1 MSVAPG
7 LRRAIGLLS
16 CPTCTAGLELD
27 QTAAGCAQGHRFDV
41 ARQGYLNLLGG
52 PQPAHADTPA
62 MIAAR
67 ARVHDAGVF
76 GPVRE
81 LLAQVCAGCAAVLEV
96 GSGTGAY
103 LQAALGEN
111 PGTIGVAMDIS
122 TAAARVAA
130 KLDPRI
136 GAVVADVWQRFPIVD
151 AGMDAVLA
159 VFAPRNF
166 DEFARVLKP
175 SGQLV
180 VVTPEPDHLIELRST
195 HKLLGLHPQKAASV
209 AAHAQSGFELID
221 RLRHRSTY
229 DADAPLV
236 ADLIAMGPNAFHGLP
251 GTVEATTLTVSVTVQ
266 VFARNPV
273 G

>member
-1 MSVAPG
+1 MCATPG
-7 LRRAIGLLS
+7 LRRAITVLS
-16 CPTCTAGLELD
+16 CPTCAAGLELD
-27 QTAAGCAQGHRFDV
+27 ETAVGCPEGHRFDL

-67 ARVHDAGVF
+67 ARVHEAGVF
-76 GPVRE
+76 APVHD
-81 LLAQVCAGCAAVLEV
+81 LLAEVCAGRVAILEV
-96 GSGTGAY
+96 GAGTGAY

-111 PGTIGVAMDIS
+111 SGSVGVALDIS

-136 GAVVADVWQRFPIVD
+136 ASVVADVWQRLPLID

-166 DEFARVLKP
+166 AEFARVLAP

-180 VVTPEPDHLIELRST
+180 VVTPEPDHLIELRSA
-195 HKLLGLHPQKAASV
+195 HQLLGLHPQKAASV
-209 AAHAQSGFELID
+209 AAHAEEGFELVD
-221 RLRHRSTY
+221 RLRHRSAY
-229 DADAPLV
+229 DADSGLV

-251 GTVEATTLTVSVTVQ
+251 SAVEATTLTVSVTVQ
-266 VFARNPV
+266 VFERKPAS
-273 G
+273 